1 MPCSL
6 RVHCSGLNLYAPWL
20 VPMAMARESQ
30 PVLETNSFDLFRTG
44 VGSLVCGDLHFVFDA
59 GQRAEFRLDDDTVVM
74 CVLNDLLGDLDVL
87 CERLGGSVDHNGGK
101 AAVDAGLAGLEV
113 GAVVQMQNDGDIG
126 AANYGSLDQFDQ
138 IVVVRVGAGT
148 LGNLEDNGSVLFLAG
163 LSDALNDFHVVDVES
178 TDGVAAVIS
187 FLEHFGR
194 SNQRHN
200 DISLVYSYSTKN
212 SSKFQ
217 LFLQ

>member
-1 MPCSL
+1 MQALQVS
-6 RVHCSGLNLYAPWL
+6 
-20 VPMAMARESQ
+20 
-30 PVLETNSFDLFRTG
+30 
-44 VGSLVCGDLHFVFDA
+44 
-59 GQRAEFRLDDDTVVM
+59 
-74 CVLNDLLGDLDVL
+74 
-87 CERLGGSVDHNGGK
+87 
-101 AAVDAGLAGLEV
+101 EV

-187 FLEHFGR
+187 FL
-194 SNQRHN
+194 
-200 DISLVYSYSTKN
+200 
-212 SSKFQ
+212 
-217 LFLQ
+217 